1 MMLQKDT
8 IMFQKNWDQIVKSG
22 FDVIF
27 SYMQDINNITP
38 YQMKKEEALRQYALV
53 YEILMSRNPEIRKL
67 CTVNLDGKLRKYCAT
82 ILEQSNNAINL
93 NYFVSKWISY
103 SRVLY
108 DWIRKTFKYLDNV
121 KRMINRGCTLK
132 EDVFNIFKEE
142 IYDKSKDSLY
152 LEFEQIVND
161 YRNNK
166 QININLC
173 KEYVQF
179 LKLFKESTLIENF
192 LSSIEKYFTD
202 LVQTHINSNF
212 STYMDFFWGE
222 INKEQK
228 FLNEVFPEEQKE
240 ALNRINEVVYYKNF
254 GKLLSATDGFLYM
267 LNNFEDFVNSI
278 DTNVNNIREK
288 LKYTFEI
295 FVSNENSFSMMT
307 KLFKDFI
314 KSNFKKNIIIKE
326 GLDNP
331 NMQGMKPR
339 DILSKTNYIESYLK
353 YQRNINEIINYC
365 FSNNN
370 IMNLIFKDGLVDIQS
385 TQDNANM
392 TYILPYYFDDGL
404 TKLMT
409 DEQRK
414 IQINKGLEIF
424 NFVPDKDVFVEIYR
438 DLLSKRIINLYN
450 KNYTDNKDHCLYMNN
465 ETLIIEAFTKECGAD
480 YSLNLN
486 NIISDYSLNENEL
499 SKKFVLF
506 INDEKNL
513 INNNNNICNNNNN
526 NNNNNDDAELSNNE
540 NKTDNNTE
548 KKEVQ
553 NAIINKDDINNLL
566 NVDTNIRIFSSEN
579 WPTNFNIR
587 SALLPDCFSSIT
599 KEISKFYHKLYPGRI
614 LKFSLL
620 NSYVLL
626 GANFSKIF
634 NNNTQVQFDI
644 KCTTFQAIILLKF
657 NKEYHLFNNKI
668 KKDDFIKSLE
678 FESIEDF
685 NKAILPLIKNNLIC
699 EDNDGFYSLN
709 NKLNVTNGQIVSFTN
724 VEESEIKKKEKQE
737 IDRTYPVDGNIVKF
751 VKQEKTITHKNLILK
766 VLGALSNF
774 SIKEDFIEKRISS
787 LLEREIIFKS
797 KTDENS
803 YVYSEE

>member
-67 CTVNLDGKLRKYCAT
+67 CTINLDGKLRKYCTT

-103 SRVLY
+103 SKVLY

-192 LSSIEKYFTD
+192 LSSTEKYFTN

-228 FLNEVFPEEQKE
+228 FLNEVFPEEQKD
-240 ALNRINEVVYYKNF
+240 ALNRIYEVVYYKNF
-254 GKLLSATDGFLYM
+254 SKLLSATDGFLYM
-267 LNNFEDFVNSI
+267 LNNFEDFVKSL
-278 DTNVNNIREK
+278 DTNVNNIKEK

-295 FVSNENSFSMMT
+295 FVTNENSFSMMT

-404 TKLMT
+404 TKLMA

-414 IQINKGLEIF
+414 VQINKGLEIF

-438 DLLSKRIINLYN
+438 DLLSKRIVNLYN

-465 ETLIIEAFTKECGAD
+465 ETAIIEAFTQECGAD

-513 INNNNNICNNNNN
+513 INNSNNNCNNNNN
-526 NNNNNDDAELSNNE
+526 SNNNNNEGPESNNNE

-566 NVDTNIRIFSSEN
+566 NVDTNIRVFSSEN

-620 NSYVLL
+620 NSYALL

-634 NNNTQVQFDI
+634 NNNTQFDI

-657 NKEYHLFNNKI
+657 NKIYHLNNNKI
-668 KKDDFIKSLE
+668 QKDDFIKSLE

-699 EDNDGFYSLN
+699 EDKDGFYSLN
-709 NKLNVTNGQIVSFTN
+709 NKLNVANGQIVSFTN

-774 SIKEDFIEKRISS
+774 SIKEDFIEKRINS

-803 YVYSEE
+803 YVYSEQ